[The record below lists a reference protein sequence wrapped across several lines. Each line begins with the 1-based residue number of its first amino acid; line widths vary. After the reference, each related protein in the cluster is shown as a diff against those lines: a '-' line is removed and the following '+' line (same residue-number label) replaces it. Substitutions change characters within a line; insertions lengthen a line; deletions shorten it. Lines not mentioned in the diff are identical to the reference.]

1 MEIQL
6 NFKKVDGNQTN
17 LDGNQTNLDGNW
29 TNLDGIPTNH
39 RKQQFFNFHM
49 LPMKPC
55 FVPLTAWGFVKRYK
69 L

>member
-39 RKQQFFNFHM
+39 RKQQFFNFHI
-49 LPMKPC
+49 LPLMHAL
-55 FVPLTAWGFVKRYK
+55 FF
-69 L
+69 